1 MSLHSVDV
9 WQRETSGNFSSET
22 FGEQKLWRIPACLLS
37 LYMTRD
43 IVKILMVKFGK
54 PSVIPKFTK
63 VYLCQIFAQYGISK
77 TKGIHLAKLKFSR
90 FATRKCYN

>member
-1 MSLHSVDV
+1 MFGRGKLQQIFSL
-9 WQRETSGNFSSET
+9 ET

-43 IVKILMVKFGK
+43 IVKIWMVKFSE

-63 VYLCQIFAQYGISK
+63 VYLCQTFAQYGMSK
-77 TKGIHLAKLKFSR
+77 TKGIYLAKLKFSR
-90 FATRKCYN
+90 FCN